1 MSVTENGFVRMTQI
15 LMEIAQA
22 TAKGKMAVTLEGGYD
37 VSAQSRSVK
46 SVLKE
51 LAQVS
56 PADRDDLLEREK
68 ASYPRI
74 ERGIEQIKG
83 IQRRYW
89 KSL

>member
-1 MSVTENGFVRMTQI
+1 
-15 LMEIAQA
+15 
-22 TAKGKMAVTLEGGYD
+22 MAVTLEGGYD

-46 SVLKE
+46 AVLKE

-56 PADRDDLLEREK
+56 SADKNDLLEREK
-68 ASYPRI
+68 TGYARI
-74 ERGIEQIKG
+74 ERWIEQIKG